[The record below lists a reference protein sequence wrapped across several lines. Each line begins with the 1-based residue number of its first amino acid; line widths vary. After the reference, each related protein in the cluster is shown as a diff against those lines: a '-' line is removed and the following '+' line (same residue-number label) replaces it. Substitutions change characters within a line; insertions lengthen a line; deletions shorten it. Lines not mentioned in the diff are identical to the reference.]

1 MNNLPVDVA
10 VFSLCCKE
18 TLFQAK
24 FQHYKWKSWSS
35 FLTDKLCLYIFGGW
49 GVFSM
54 GEILSSGFLSGVYVW
69 GLYVLEPLQDSFST
83 QLCNLLCKYDR
94 FLCPSH

>member
-1 MNNLPVDVA
+1 MLQFSHFA
-10 VFSLCCKE
+10 VKKLYFKQNFS
-18 TLFQAK
+18 TISGNRGPLFLQIN
-24 FQHYKWKSWSS
+24 FDCTY
-35 FLTDKLCLYIFGGW
+35 LGGGGFSW

-83 QLCNLLCKYDR
+83 
-94 FLCPSH
+94 